1 MGHARFLTSAD
12 FDSVISSTDQP
23 TLVDFTAS
31 WCGPCKVM
39 APIIDQLAGEF
50 ANSLTVAKLD
60 VDAEPEIASRY
71 QVMSV
76 PTIIL
81 FVDGIPTTRFVGVRP
96 LGDLIAAIS
105 QHTTQK
111 VAAT

>member
-1 MGHARFLTSAD
+1 MGNARFLTSTD
-12 FDSVISSTDQP
+12 FDSVISSGDQP

-39 APIIDQLAGEF
+39 APIIDQLAGEY
-50 ANSLTVAKLD
+50 AKSLTVAKLD
-60 VDAEPEIASRY
+60 VDAESEIASRY

-96 LGDLIAAIS
+96 IGDIMAAIS
-105 QHTTQK
+105 QHTTLK
-111 VAAT
+111 VASS